1 LKIKHGEL
9 ESMVDYMLDFC
20 LCTHFNYA
28 VPHMCSYKGPN
39 DLDIGSEDIMPDFL
53 KAMASHQV
61 VVEENKDLERY
72 LNPIQG
78 GECQFVPEALMI
90 DESVSRSNLDES
102 PIINEGSLTGKQYL
116 AVVGDTHFK
125 EGFSTD
131 DIYEEIAND
140 PNHPYTVPV
149 IDCTSRS
156 RLSNAKKAIAVKAI
170 RCIYLVGI
178 GRVIRR
184 ILKIMFKKDV
194 MVARLFDGWV
204 AYEELPPID
213 FLIKYCPFL
222 YLCDRGVKVTVD
234 INMLFSAIAKL
245 IDNGLLSV
253 IQDSKNKSSLKYVL
267 RAELAYEDLKHGNY
281 FKGELL
287 IPSREILDL
296 NGDKGFHVNS
306 VLIPENSELV
316 EVDSV
321 DEKGNHKYVGNKWDE
336 WYNTFDSRFI
346 NGKNY
351 VYGKGYVDVD
361 MEIDPLVQVEIN
373 RDYLAKFK
381 FKNSLPSE
389 SFKIVNVVKKGASSE
404 IHLGVC
410 RSSVVSETSQVDTDV
425 EKRRSVSTY
434 RLSY

>member
-1 LKIKHGEL
+1 
-9 ESMVDYMLDFC
+9 
-20 LCTHFNYA
+20 
-28 VPHMCSYKGPN
+28 
-39 DLDIGSEDIMPDFL
+39 
-53 KAMASHQV
+53 
-61 VVEENKDLERY
+61 
-72 LNPIQG
+72 
-78 GECQFVPEALMI
+78 
-90 DESVSRSNLDES
+90 
-102 PIINEGSLTGKQYL
+102 
-116 AVVGDTHFK
+116 
-125 EGFSTD
+125 
-131 DIYEEIAND
+131 
-140 PNHPYTVPV
+140 
-149 IDCTSRS
+149 
-156 RLSNAKKAIAVKAI
+156 LSNAKKAIAVKAI

-287 IPSREILDL
+287 IPSREIFEL

-306 VLIPENSELV
+306 VLIPENSELA
-316 EVDSV
+316 EIDSV
-321 DEKGNHKYVGNKWDE
+321 DDKGNHKYVGNKWDE

-381 FKNSLPSE
+381 FKDSLPSE
-389 SFKIVNVVKKGASSE
+389 SFKIVNVIKKGSSSE

-410 RSSVVSETSQVDTDV
+410 RSSVVGETLRIDTDV
-425 EKRRSVSTY
+425 EKKKSVIMEVYEFFTKEKVDRSSC
-434 RLSY
+434 